1 MTEQIVNKYY
11 PKVMYGSNCSA
22 RTGEYKKKCYVVQ
35 KWANLAKNQRN
46 LSQNFAAPSPCITS
60 DFVARPFYRIIALTP
75 GQPGGWRQSN
85 FTDALD
91 TYWLWE
97 LFQKFVV
104 AWNRFYK
111 WKKLPESLIY
121 QITWYILS
129 SYSYGPNNKG
139 TFIVFGIFRKCPI
152 FRYKTIV

>member
-22 RTGEYKKKCYVVQ
+22 RTGEYKKKCYVYIMYICTYHI
-35 KWANLAKNQRN
+35 L
-46 LSQNFAAPSPCITS
+46 
-60 DFVARPFYRIIALTP
+60 ALTP
-75 GQPGGWRQSN
+75 GQPWERRQSN

-111 WKKLPESLIY
+111 WKKLQESLIY

-129 SYSYGPNNKG
+129 SYSYSPNNKG